1 MIDKKLSE
9 GIHFDIIP
17 APDDPKAWH
26 IRIME
31 EYPETVI
38 QFGAVEFDGKTDM
51 LHFDMEI
58 ISSPDP
64 DLTTE
69 DLTFQEYCARIL
81 SEVIEISLENGSVV
95 AQDLETGE
103 LAGTEDMIETLEE
116 FVDEFGEDSS
126 QHIGDI

>member
-26 IRIME
+26 IRITE

-81 SEVIEISLENGSVV
+81 SEVIEISLTHGSVV

-116 FVDEFGEDSS
+116 FVDEFGQDSS

>member
-17 APDDPKAWH
+17 APEDGNAWH

-51 LHFDMEI
+51 LHFNMEI
-58 ISSPDP
+58 ISSPDTE
-64 DLTTE
+64 LTTE

-81 SEVIEISLENGSVV
+81 SEVIELSLENGTVV
-95 AQDLETGE
+95 AQDLETGQV
-103 LAGTEDMIETLEE
+103 AATEDMIETLEE
-116 FVDEFGEDSS
+116 LVDEFGEDSS
-126 QHIGDI
+126 QYVGDI

>member
-1 MIDKKLSE
+1 MIDNKLSE
-9 GIHFDIIP
+9 GIHFNIIP

-81 SEVIEISLENGSVV
+81 SEVIEISLQDGSVV

-103 LAGTEDMIETLEE
+103 LAGTENMIETLEE

>member
-1 MIDKKLSE
+1 MIDTKLSE
-9 GIHFDIIP
+9 GIHFEIIP
-17 APDDPKAWH
+17 AEDNEYAWH

-38 QFGAVEFDGKTDM
+38 EFGAVELDGKTDM
-51 LHFDMEI
+51 LHFNMEI

-81 SEVIEISLENGSVV
+81 SEVIELSLTHGSVV

-116 FVDEFGEDSS
+116 LVDEFGQDSS